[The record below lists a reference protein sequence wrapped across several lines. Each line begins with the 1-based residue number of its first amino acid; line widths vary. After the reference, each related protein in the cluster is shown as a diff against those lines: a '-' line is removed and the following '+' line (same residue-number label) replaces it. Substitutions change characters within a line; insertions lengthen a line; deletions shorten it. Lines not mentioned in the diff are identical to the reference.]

1 MSLDTERIRTM
12 PADQEIME
20 LKRVLIKED
29 VGIST
34 FGADTMK

>member
-1 MSLDTERIRTM
+1 MSLDAERIRTVT
-12 PADQEIME
+12 ADQETME

-29 VGIST
+29 TGINT